1 MYFNQDERSRLNP
14 STKKGLT
21 FMQQSEGGVKWSFS
35 LSEKQQLSIYCED
48 FNVFMADWR
57 IDESNSLND

>member
-1 MYFNQDERSRLNP
+1 
-14 STKKGLT
+14 
-21 FMQQSEGGVKWSFS
+21 MQQSEGGVKWSFS

-57 IDESNSLND
+57 INESNSLNED